1 MTIRLPWPHCTEI
14 DWAGT
19 QLKSSASRPTASRPS
34 ESVTDWHWE
43 VGAAAENAA
52 FVELFRPENQSAQS
66 PFGSIAFVYTYKH
79 VRLTLTQH
87 YDPACRRRALK
98 IPRVDVHSAR
108 PSADDDREKGR
119 PNAGRWA
126 RPKTR
131 LTHWQRMKGA
141 GQSKWC
147 FWLLVREESVQESV
161 PHSPKTR

>member
-1 MTIRLPWPHCTEI
+1 MSVWLPSGQCRTPRHSWRPSRRLPWRPHHTEI

-19 QLKSSASRPTASRPS
+19 TQLKSSAASHPAASRPS
-34 ESVTDWHWE
+34 ESVTLSCRSYS
-43 VGAAAENAA
+43 V
-52 FVELFRPENQSAQS
+52 RRINQRSRLSA
-66 PFGSIAFVYTYKH
+66 SIAFVYTYKH

-98 IPRVDVHSAR
+98 IPRVDVHSDR
-108 PSADDDREKGR
+108 PSADDDRENGR
-119 PNAGRWA
+119 SNAGRWA

-147 FWLLVREESVQESV
+147 IWLFVWEKSV
-161 PHSPKTR
+161 